1 MNQKTYSTAGPM
13 HRAGRCSQRGLWQFP
28 AAMGLLAIFWASGAL
43 FDMKAQ
49 AGFSVPARLAP
60 RSLLIDAVSINHGIW
75 AVGERGHVLFSSDH
89 GRTWRQ
95 VQVPTRTTLTAVTFY
110 DDRAGWAV
118 GHEAVILRTTDGGE
132 SWVKVH
138 TEPDGDRPLLDIWF
152 QDALNG
158 FAVGAYGLC
167 LRTRDGGTSWEPVQ
181 ISDDEWHLHH
191 MARSKN
197 GRLYIAAEAGHIYR
211 SDDGGDT
218 WVTLPSPYHGSF
230 FGVLPLEEDSLVV
243 YGLRGHVYRS
253 DDGGD
258 TWHSLPA
265 DTIATLSDG
274 IVLADGR
281 ILLAGL
287 AGTLLV
293 GREENTSFE
302 PIPGPG
308 RMGIWA
314 VVQTPEKGLVCFG
327 ERGSVRLDLDR

>member
-1 MNQKTYSTAGPM
+1 MNQETYSAAGPM
-13 HRAGRCSQRGLWQFP
+13 HRAGRYLQRGLWRFP
-28 AAMGLLAIFWASGAL
+28 AVMALLAIFWVSGAL
-43 FDMKAQ
+43 FNVKAQ
-49 AGFSVPARLAP
+49 AGFSVPAQLAP
-60 RSLLIDAVSINHGIW
+60 RSLLIDAVSINNGIW
-75 AVGERGHVLFSSDH
+75 AVGERGHMLFSSDH

-95 VQVPTRTTLTAVTFY
+95 VQVPTRTTLTAVTFH

-132 SWVKVH
+132 SWEKVH
-138 TEPDGDRPLLDIWF
+138 NEPDGDRPLLDIWF

-158 FAVGAYGLC
+158 FAIGAYGLC
-167 LRTRDGGTSWEPVQ
+167 LRTRDGGASWEPVR

-218 WVTLPSPYHGSF
+218 WVTLTSPYNGSF
-230 FGVLPLEEDSLVV
+230 FGVLPLDEDSLIV

-258 TWHSLPA
+258 TWRSLPT

-287 AGTLLV
+287 AGTLLI

-302 PIPGPG
+302 SIQGPG

-314 VVQTPEKGLVCFG
+314 VVQTLDKGLVCFG
-327 ERGSVRLDLDR
+327 ERGSVCLDLD